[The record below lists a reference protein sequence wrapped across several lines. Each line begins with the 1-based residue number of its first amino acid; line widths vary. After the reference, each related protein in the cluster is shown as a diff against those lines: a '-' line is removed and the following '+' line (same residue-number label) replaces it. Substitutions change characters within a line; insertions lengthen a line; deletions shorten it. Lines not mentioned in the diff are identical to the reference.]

1 MLDSPSKKALSRYA
15 YILIGFLCFALEV
28 VINPLQPFLSGVFM
42 ILFAAFLYFWIVFLV
57 ANKNWLDIRAVFTA
71 AWMGTIGLAAL
82 RLTGYQEQWQ
92 SITWMLL
99 GLAYITFQIGATL
112 GIHCGKKWYPGMCN
126 GVGRFHIGKLR
137 FSLHPGRLFPTCVIV
152 TLIGLACFVINILIK
167 GFIPC
172 FSSSQFAY
180 MDFYTKFH
188 VFAVA
193 SCSIS
198 GLCYYCIK
206 TQPLRI
212 WQKIVLYLCIL
223 YTVFIFPIMVVS
235 RGVFVV
241 SAVALTVSVFYL
253 GKKRFLTLVLC
264 LATILGVYWGCS
276 QLRNYTEGQLS
287 ELFEPI
293 SIDLTNNPTD
303 PTENTDLTETTDP
316 TETTESE
323 DTSASTGTPGET
335 DIPTVPNT
343 GATFQLSPKMAF
355 LYGYL
360 TVSHDNFNEA
370 VQNNNTYSYGLR
382 QLSPFNVILRSSWL
396 SEKIGEGETYLVRP
410 HLNTTNLIG
419 DFYYDFGGWGIA
431 FCMLLWAFLFGI
443 NQSAYEAGNNPFILL
458 FLGNTMVPIAL
469 CFFSVWLSIF
479 NHWLLWGSVLLF
491 ALGCCITIQPKEK
504 A

>member
-1 MLDSPSKKALSRYA
+1 MADFSFKKAFLRYA
-15 YILIGFLCFALEV
+15 YIPIGFLCFALEV
-28 VINPLQPFLSGVFM
+28 VINPLQPFFSGAFLVF
-42 ILFAAFLYFWIVFLV
+42 FAALLYFWVVFLV

-71 AWMGTIGLAAL
+71 TWMGTIGLAAL

-92 SITWMLL
+92 SMTWILL
-99 GLAYITFQIGATL
+99 GLAYIMFQIGASL
-112 GIHCGKKWYPGMCN
+112 GIYCGKKWYSGLCKSIE
-126 GVGRFHIGKLR
+126 RFHIGR
-137 FSLHPGRLFPTCVIV
+137 LHFALQPGRLFPTCIIV
-152 TLIGLACFVINILIK
+152 TCIGLACFIINICIK

-193 SCSIS
+193 TCPIS

-206 TQPLRI
+206 TQPLRL
-212 WQKIVLYLCIL
+212 WQKLVLYVCIL

-235 RGVFVV
+235 RGVFIV

-253 GKKRFLTLVLC
+253 GKKRFIVLVLC
-264 LATILGVYWGCS
+264 LAVIMGVYWGCS
-276 QLRNYTEGQLS
+276 TLRNYTESQLS
-287 ELFEPI
+287 YLFEPI
-293 SIDLTNNPTD
+293 SVDITNK
-303 PTENTDLTETTDP
+303 PTESTGTTETTESAGT

-323 DTSASTGTPGET
+323 HSSSSTDAPGET
-335 DIPTVPNT
+335 DISITPNT
-343 GATFQLSPKMAF
+343 GIALQLSPRMAF

-370 VQNNNTYSYGLR
+370 VQNNKTFSYGLR
-382 QLSPFNVILRSSWL
+382 QLAPFNVILRSSWL
-396 SEKIGEGETYLVRP
+396 SEKISQGETYLVRP

-419 DFYYDFGGWGIA
+419 DFYYDFGGWGVA
-431 FCMLLWAFLFGI
+431 FCMLLWALLFGI
-443 NQSAYEAGNNPFILL
+443 NQSAYEVRNNPFVML

-491 ALGCCITIQPKEK
+491 AIGCCVSIKPKK
-504 A
+504 T